1 MMKLTSKTI
10 MIIAAVVVAIIIL
23 ILVMRRSAKLKDVK
37 SSNEVIDKANKEI
50 VTSDLTLTN
59 VQLGTICQKL
69 YDAMDGWGTDTD
81 AIYSAFSAANTRSD
95 ILAIIATF
103 GVRDG
108 ETLAE
113 WLYGDLSGSEIMH
126 LNNVIASKGINY
138 TF

>member
-1 MMKLTSKTI
+1 MSKAKI
-10 MIIAAVVVAIIIL
+10 ALIIAAVLAVIVIGYFIY
-23 ILVMRRSAKLKDVK
+23 RSMTKLKDVK
-37 SSNEVIDKANKEI
+37 SSNEVIERANQEI

-69 YDAMDGWGTDTD
+69 YDAMEGLGTDTN
-81 AIYSAFSAANTRSD
+81 AVYSAFAQANTRSD
-95 ILAIIATF
+95 VLAIIATF

-126 LNNVIASKGINY
+126 LNSVIASKGINY
-138 TF
+138 NF